1 MNSTMFSSRKGPPEV
16 LIDVPGVV
24 GQFMTD
30 LTPFDLVVELVQNEL
45 DAGSEKTTITFGQ
58 EALLCEGN
66 GKPIDREGWNRLR
79 YVLGAGGDVAAKV
92 GGIGAKN
99 HGLRSGFLLG
109 DSIIV
114 QSAGHQIELT
124 VRGNEANP
132 SRFFPAVWPPVAD
145 PTAPTNGT
153 RITVPYRSASLMIPN
168 GDQTCLETVG
178 ADDIAGL
185 FDEAVKDSPARFIAA
200 SAPGRRWRY
209 ELTLASSTGSV
220 RLVFHCEPLKGKFA
234 GLFRRTCHRQERGQR
249 ARVVLRQ
256 IGCAFDLK
264 LASNDRAKVPKLFR
278 KGSRLLGEISW
289 HVDRNDIPKSGC
301 GALRYPIGYPTEHVS
316 SGFGFDVSGPF
327 ISGRAR
333 HSLSDDPRN
342 QLIRETA
349 CAAFV
354 DITKRKLI
362 TLFGASSM
370 ELVSSEGVPNQDAE
384 KRLVNQLLGAN
395 ALPIANIVNKP
406 KRGTLVV
413 GLMHAASPPVVTIA
427 SPSYHQA
434 NVEASLV
441 RLAAS
446 TGNLLH
452 PDVHERVVVALL
464 QMKKG
469 GDGRVALFDEF
480 AAACAVLIDQA
491 PPLQQAATVDW
502 IEDVAAVLGALETSR
517 HRASIPTDFVER
529 LKKEGRLPNAVG
541 KAAQW
546 ANLRRSDKAIP
557 AIPGIVDP
565 DILNSRLSKLSL
577 LKDGSL
583 KISVFN
589 LNEFVSNKDF
599 GPVGSTGRQR
609 FFTWLRKAH
618 SDLSP
623 RALAKIASY
632 PIWPGVDRKHRPL
645 SKYCWPKQP
654 ELRTLVHSANVAPSE
669 EVVTFRG
676 LRRSH
681 NGALRLRTKPDNG
694 ELRNWYT
701 RQTEIVEQ
709 LLATTQ
715 NPAAIRTVFAIEK
728 SLDRLRQL
736 EEYDITVISNGHR
749 SFSRSGEYKSIA
761 SLHCPTLAV
770 ERCGLLD
777 DQVAAGNFVAVYKL
791 LGSQQKPTKPALIQ
805 ALVTDKNQSLLF
817 NRLEAYKLLGQ
828 DLADLSEEP
837 IILVQ
842 GVAMAPCTL
851 TFSASTNWWGEWKT
865 TLDDPPEIPERV
877 HLFEQLGV
885 VRQAL
890 REELSRGFFDW
901 LSKQSKARK
910 MAHVPQIIRHWGE
923 RRHGPSKW
931 IQRCPLIPCIP
942 VYGHAVDFDLLSYKK
957 VTSLRPTA
965 FLPDFREIQ
974 SQLIE
979 DNLNLRLAITSAK
992 GVGDSV
998 LDIMREVGVPSLRQK
1013 VGRPIRILTSEGVE
1027 SEPQLEALL
1036 ALAQS
1041 KAVRGSLTQRLPEFD
1056 VPVAALRRDWRRRLE
1071 ALKGV
1076 RVAGRLNAVY
1086 SLLKREYEVPAD
1098 SGVDEPTQLLCVDRK
1113 ADRKMAFYEALA
1125 DHLFAENS
1133 SRLWAYGLRRAI
1145 ESRHQSELF
1154 DFEGALDD
1162 DESGD
1167 SAEENLS
1174 GNPSPTSDPPNKG
1187 HGISDDKLEPVVP
1200 QPKAL
1205 DDISDETKLSGK
1217 KNAPWKG
1224 ARSPAS
1230 TDERRNSVE
1239 EEEQKLALKKEHYA
1253 WHCQACLGQYNPKE
1267 VAPPQSYV
1275 FLPAY
1280 RRRLIEA
1287 HHVSHLQ
1294 NKGAIGAKNLVV
1306 LCSFHH
1312 DYLGDRLSAKAIQ
1325 NALAT
1330 AKRVTRKFPNNTDGT
1345 TSVPQQGLLAEIK
1358 MDDARGDALLFF
1370 TDQHA
1375 AAWTRP
1381 DK

>member
-1 MNSTMFSSRKGPPEV
+1 MNSPMFPARQGHPEV

-45 DAGSEKTTITFGQ
+45 DAGSDKTTITFGQ

-66 GKPIDREGWNRLR
+66 GTPIDREGWNRLR
-79 YVLGAGGDVAAKV
+79 YVMGAGGDVAAKV

-99 HGLRSGFLLG
+99 HGIRSAFLLG

-114 QSAGHQIELT
+114 QSAGHQVELT
-124 VRGNEANP
+124 VRGDEANP
-132 SRFFPAVWPPVAD
+132 SRFYPAVWPPVAD
-145 PTAPTNGT
+145 AMAPTNGT
-153 RITVPYRSASLMIPN
+153 RITVPYRSVSLVVPN
-168 GDQTCLETVG
+168 GDQTCLETVS
-178 ADDIAGL
+178 ADDIADL
-185 FDEAVKDSPARFIAA
+185 FNEAVKNSPARFIAA
-200 SAPGRRWRY
+200 SAPGKSWRY

-220 RLVFHCEPLKGKFA
+220 RLIFHCEPLKGRLA
-234 GLFRRTCHRQERGQR
+234 GLHRRTCHRQELGKRT
-249 ARVVLRQ
+249 RVVLRQ
-256 IGCAFDLK
+256 IGCVFDLK
-264 LASNDRAKVPKLFR
+264 LASNDRAKVPRLFR
-278 KGSRLLGEISW
+278 RGARLLGEISW
-289 HVDRNDIPKSGC
+289 HVDRNDNPKSGC
-301 GALRYPIGYPTEHVS
+301 GALRYPIGYPTEHVR

-333 HSLSDDPRN
+333 HSLSGDSRN
-342 QLIRETA
+342 QLIREAA

-362 TLFGASSM
+362 TLFGASST
-370 ELVSSEGVPNQDAE
+370 ELVSSASFSDPDAE

-395 ALPIANIVNKP
+395 ALPIANIVNKS
-406 KRGTLVV
+406 KRGTLNV
-413 GLMHAASPPVVTIA
+413 GLMHAKSPPVVTIA
-427 SPSYHQA
+427 SHSFHQT

-441 RLAAS
+441 RLASS

-452 PDVHERVVVALL
+452 PDVDERVVVALL

-469 GDGRVALFDEF
+469 GDERVALFDEF
-480 AAACAVLIDQA
+480 AAARAVLIDQA
-491 PPLQQAATVDW
+491 PQLKQAVTVDW
-502 IEDVAAVLGALETSR
+502 IEDVAAVLGALEKSR
-517 HRASIPTDFVER
+517 HRASIPTDFIER
-529 LKKEGRLPNAVG
+529 LKKEGRLPNAMG
-541 KAAQW
+541 KVAQW
-546 ANLRRSDKAIP
+546 AHLRRSDKAVP

-565 DILNSRLSKLSL
+565 DILHSRLSKLSL

-583 KISVFN
+583 KIPVFN

-599 GPVGSTGRQR
+599 GPVGSTGRQQ
-609 FFTWLRKAH
+609 FFTWLRNAH

-623 RALAKIASY
+623 SSLAKIACY
-632 PIWPGVDRKHRPL
+632 PIWPGVDGEHRPL
-645 SKYCWPKQP
+645 SKYCWPKQS
-654 ELRTLVHSANVAPSE
+654 ELRVLVHSANVAPSE
-669 EVVTFRG
+669 AVVAFRG

-694 ELRNWYT
+694 ELRNWYA
-701 RQTEIVEQ
+701 RQAENVDQ

-715 NPAAIRTVFAIEK
+715 KAAAIQTVFAIEMA
-728 SLDRLRQL
+728 LDRLRQL
-736 EEYDITVISNGHR
+736 DEYDITVISDGHR
-749 SFSRSGEYKSIA
+749 SFSRSGGYKSIA
-761 SLHCPTLAV
+761 SLHCPTIAV
-770 ERCGLLD
+770 ERCCLLD
-777 DQVAAGNFVAVYKL
+777 EQVVAGNFTAVYKL
-791 LGSQQKPTKPALIQ
+791 LGSHQKPTRSALIQ

-817 NRLEAYKLLGQ
+817 NRLEAYKLLGHE
-828 DLADLSEEP
+828 LVDLSEEP

-842 GVAMAPCTL
+842 GEAMAPCTL
-851 TFSASTNWWGEWKT
+851 TFPASTNWWGEWKT
-865 TLDDPPEIPERV
+865 ALDDPPEIPERV

-890 REELSRGFFDW
+890 REELSRGFFNW
-901 LSKQSKARK
+901 LSKQPKVRK

-923 RRHGPSKW
+923 RRHGPFKW
-931 IQRCPLIPCIP
+931 IQKYPSIPCIP
-942 VYGHAVDFDLLSYKK
+942 VHGHMVDFDLLCFQNVS
-957 VTSLRPTA
+957 SQRPVA

-992 GVGDSV
+992 GVGDAV

-1027 SEPQLEALL
+1027 SEPQLEALF

-1041 KAVRGSLTQRLPEFD
+1041 KNVRGSLTQRLPDFD
-1056 VPVAALRRDWRRRLE
+1056 VPVAALRRDWRRRLD

-1086 SLLKREYEVPAD
+1086 SLLKREYEVSAD
-1098 SGVDEPTQLLCVDRK
+1098 SGVDESTQLLCVDRK
-1113 ADRKMAFYEALA
+1113 ADRKLAFYEALA
-1125 DHLFAENS
+1125 GHLFVENS
-1133 SRLWAYGLRRAI
+1133 SRLWAYGLLRAI
-1145 ESRHQSELF
+1145 ESRHQPTLF
-1154 DFEGALDD
+1154 DFESDLVDYG
-1162 DESGD
+1162 ERG
-1167 SAEENLS
+1167 EEEMS
-1174 GNPSPTSDPPNKG
+1174 ENPFPPSDPPKKG
-1187 HGISDDKLEPVVP
+1187 HGITNDKLEPMVP

-1217 KNAPWKG
+1217 KNAPWKR

-1230 TDERRNSVE
+1230 TDNRRNSVE

-1253 WHCQACLGQYNPKE
+1253 WHCQACLGQYDPKE
-1267 VAPPQSYV
+1267 VTPPQSYV
-1275 FLPAY
+1275 FLPTY

-1294 NKGAIGAKNLVV
+1294 NRGAIGAKNLIV

-1330 AKRVTRKFPNNTDGT
+1330 AKRVTRAFPNSTDGT
-1345 TSVPQQGLLAEIK
+1345 TYVPQKGLLAEIK
-1358 MDDARGDALLFF
+1358 MDDACGNALLFF